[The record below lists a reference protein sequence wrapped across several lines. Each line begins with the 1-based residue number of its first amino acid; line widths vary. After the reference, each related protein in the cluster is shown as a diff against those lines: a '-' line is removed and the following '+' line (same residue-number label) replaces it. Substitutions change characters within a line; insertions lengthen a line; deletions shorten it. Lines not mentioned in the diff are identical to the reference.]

1 MCSTEDPA
9 QPNKGINK
17 QKIFLEKEGITKM
30 LKQPKTY
37 QRYQGLTAEIRLLPQ
52 MQTSHSPGESLRSL
66 CPHDLKS
73 HSPREL

>member
-1 MCSTEDPA
+1 
-9 QPNKGINK
+9 
-17 QKIFLEKEGITKM
+17 M

-37 QRYQGLTAEIRLLPQ
+37 QRCQGLTAEIRLLPQ